1 MLFALLKKW
10 QNYAIFMLKV
20 IILCPIML
28 TCAANINNNASVQNN
43 RGIFC
48 RGRCTVVAKVQRGQ
62 RTVRPTCSYDQ
73 TTGVT
78 DCSGLDMLSR
88 ES

>member
-20 IILCPIML
+20 IILCRIML
-28 TCAANINNNASVQNN
+28 TYAANVHVYYDRSVQNN

-62 RTVRPTCSYDQ
+62 RTVRPSYD
-73 TTGVT
+73 
-78 DCSGLDMLSR
+78 R
-88 ES
+88 H

>member
-20 IILCPIML
+20 FILCHIML
-28 TCAANINNNASVQNN
+28 TYAANVYGSVQNN

-48 RGRCTVVAKVQRGQ
+48 RGRCTVVAKVQLDQ
-62 RTVRPTCSYDQ
+62 RTVRPIA
-73 TTGVT
+73 TTVT